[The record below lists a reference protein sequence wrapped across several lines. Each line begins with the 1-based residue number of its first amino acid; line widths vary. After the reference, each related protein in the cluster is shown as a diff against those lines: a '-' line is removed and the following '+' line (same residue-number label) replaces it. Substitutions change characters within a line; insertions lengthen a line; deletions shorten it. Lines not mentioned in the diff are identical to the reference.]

1 MISYCPFCANALPE
15 KLIDGVIF
23 CPKCNRMITSSDEN
37 ILLSAYRQLLKN
49 KFATHKQ
56 FRYDLQISDEHFKII
71 MNAFDEDL
79 SVQEFQKK
87 LKF

>member
-37 ILLSAYRQLLKN
+37 ILLSAYRQLP
-49 KFATHKQ
+49 
-56 FRYDLQISDEHFKII
+56 
-71 MNAFDEDL
+71 
-79 SVQEFQKK
+79 VQEFQKK